1 MNSFRKYVRKLTTNA
16 AVKAVEKKPDS
27 LNLLTN
33 LMEDANSAIYRNLVD
48 ALAKRPKTLDWELT
62 GYFCLAPD
70 FCLSVF
76 DLLKNQRD
84 SGTRLV
90 VKVNC
95 SLVDASLLFACAA
108 DEICLSPGRC
118 FRLRSLDR
126 FKAMIGRSKGIESFQ
141 GEQQE
146 SVAVFEYEQCLR
158 ILNEYLPV
166 KQLADKLHPM
176 ATLNEFN
183 LGLSPDEEMAFQKLF
198 TADLAKT

>member
-1 MNSFRKYVRKLTTNA
+1 VETLTTKA
-16 AVKAVEKKPDS
+16 AVKAVEKKQDS

-48 ALAKRPKTLDWELT
+48 SLAKRPNALVWELT
-62 GYFCLAPD
+62 GYFCLSPD

-84 SGTRLV
+84 SSTRLV

-95 SLVDASLLFACAA
+95 SLVDASLLFMCAA
-108 DEICLSPGRC
+108 DEIRLSAGRS
-118 FRLRSLDR
+118 FRLRSLDC

-146 SVAVFEYEQCLR
+146 SVAAFEYEQCLQ
-158 ILNEYLPV
+158 ILDEYLPV
-166 KQLADKLHPM
+166 KQLADKLLPM
-176 ATLNEFN
+176 ETLKEFG
-183 LGLSPDEEMAFQKLF
+183 LGLPLDQELAFQKLF
-198 TADLAKT
+198 TADFAKT